1 VYFALGS
8 IIGNTF
14 VSEAAAN
21 TVGVEPPDA
30 AVVEGEVVV
39 GAEVVA
45 LEVLLLLPQPAAKA
59 EIPIVR
65 SSAAARLGGF
75 ELNNGSASSSMSRR
89 RVRRQNPSRV
99 LASWR

>member
-14 VSEAAAN
+14 VSDAAAN

-59 EIPIVR
+59 EIPIAT
-65 SSAAARLGGF
+65 SSAAARLAGF
-75 ELNNGSASSSMSRR
+75 DLNNGMSSSMSRR
-89 RVRRQNPSRV
+89 RSDDRIR
-99 LASWR
+99 AEY

>member
-14 VSEAAAN
+14 VSDAAAN

-45 LEVLLLLPQPAAKA
+45 LVLLLPQPAAKA
-59 EIPIVR
+59 EIPITT
-65 SSAAARLGGF
+65 SSAAARLAGF
-75 ELNNGSASSSMSRR
+75 ELNNGKSSSMSRR
-89 RVRRQNPSRV
+89 RSDDRIR
-99 LASWR
+99 AEY